1 MMNKELEQKVKA
13 TIDLLV
19 NSLSNDVEN
28 NREFKLDQPISLN
41 EVLDETRRILG
52 SNFNFYPS
60 TKGSPCYEIA
70 FFASLTGSRW
80 NLKPSQKLSFKK
92 MFEYLIMHCQGSC
105 AQKTKYAII
114 VTDTWDD
121 DIADFWKDNIAN
133 MNRAG
138 ISLQVNIQLLNNRT
152 TSYLM

>member
-1 MMNKELEQKVKA
+1 MDPVIEQKVSA
-13 TIDLLV
+13 CIDMIV
-19 NSLSNDVEN
+19 NSLSNAADD
-28 NREFKLDQPISLN
+28 NREFKLDRPMGLN
-41 EVLDETRRILG
+41 EVFDEMRRILG
-52 SNFNFYPS
+52 GDFNFYPS
-60 TKGSPCYEIA
+60 DINGHCHEIA
-70 FFASLTGSRW
+70 FFTSLTGSRW

-92 MFEYLIMHCQGSC
+92 MFEYLIRHCQGSC
-105 AQKTKYAII
+105 AKKTKYAII